1 MLVELAVHNLVIVK
15 QAQLSP
21 GSGLTVISGETG
33 AGKSLLLD
41 ALLILLGGRAGAK
54 VVGPHGSE
62 ASVTGVFQPPAA
74 IVAAIETLAGVPAT
88 DGIFI
93 LRRRLAASGRTQA
106 WLNDVPV
113 TIATLQQVAT
123 LLVEIRAQHEPQ
135 QLGQVSRQL
144 ELLDGFAGLGEQAAR
159 YAALHDRCLSLQREL
174 QEIETGERG
183 SLRELEFL
191 RFQSREI
198 AALAP
203 RAGELADLEQR
214 FEALSGAETWRD
226 RAAQA
231 IELVTDGERSMRR
244 VLGTI
249 ARQLSD
255 APDERLRAAASAC
268 IAAGDCLDTVASN
281 CRDVVDNLQDDP
293 AELKRI
299 EERRDAWYDLMRKHG
314 DSEAALLAA
323 WSSIDARIAAIEGL
337 DARRETVRQELA
349 SADGERAVQGEKL
362 AKARQGAFKRLAQAV
377 CNELAELGM
386 PKAKVVLAEHPLD
399 APGPHGTVHQEIL
412 VATNPGLPPDR
423 LGTVMSGGEASR
435 LSLAFAI
442 VLAAQDRIPVL
453 VFDEVD
459 SGVGGRLGS
468 VIGEKLAGLARERS
482 VLVITHTPQVAAAAT
497 RHYTVRKIQH
507 DNATE
512 VQVGE
517 VTGKERMQ
525 EIADMLGGGKA
536 ALGQAKA
543 LMGKQA

>member
-1 MLVELAVHNLVIVK
+1 MLVELAVHNLLIVK
-15 QAQLSP
+15 QARLSP
-21 GSGLTVISGETG
+21 GCGLTVISGETG

-54 VVGPHGSE
+54 VVGPHGQE
-62 ASVTGVFQPPAA
+62 ASVTGVFQPTSDIA
-74 IVAAIETLAGVPAT
+74 AAIETVAGVPAT
-88 DGIFI
+88 DGTFI

-113 TIATLQQVAT
+113 TVSTLQQVAA

-135 QLGQVSRQL
+135 QLSQVSRQL
-144 ELLDGFAGLGEQAAR
+144 ELLDGFAGMTEQVTR
-159 YAALHDRCLSLQREL
+159 YRALHERCLALQREL
-174 QEIETGERG
+174 VEIETGERG
-183 SLRELEFL
+183 SLRELDFL

-203 RAGELADLEQR
+203 RPGELAELERR
-214 FEALSGAETWRD
+214 FESLSGAEIWRE

-231 IELVTDGERSMRR
+231 IDLVGEGDRSVRR

-249 ARQLSD
+249 ARQLSE
-255 APDERLRAAASAC
+255 APDERLRAAANAC
-268 IAAGDCLDTVASN
+268 IAAGDCLDTIETN
-281 CRDVVDNLQDDP
+281 CREVVDNLQSDP
-293 AELKRI
+293 AELERI

-314 DSEAALLAA
+314 DSEEALLAA

-337 DARRETVRQELA
+337 DVRREAVRQALDA
-349 SADGERAVQGEKL
+349 ANTERAEQGAQL
-362 AKARQGAFKRLAQAV
+362 AKARQKAFKRLAQLV
-377 CNELAELGM
+377 CSELAELGM
-386 PKAKVVLAEHPLD
+386 AKAKVVLDERPLD
-399 APGPHGTVHQEIL
+399 APGPYGTVHQEIL

-423 LGTVMSGGEASR
+423 LGTVMSGGEAAR

-442 VLAAQDRIPVL
+442 VLAAQDRVPVL

-468 VIGEKLAGLARERS
+468 VIGEKLATLARERS
-482 VLVITHTPQVAAAAT
+482 VLVITHTPQVAAVAA

-507 DNATE
+507 DDATE

-517 VTGKERMQ
+517 VSGDERMR

-543 LMGKQA
+543 LMGKQS